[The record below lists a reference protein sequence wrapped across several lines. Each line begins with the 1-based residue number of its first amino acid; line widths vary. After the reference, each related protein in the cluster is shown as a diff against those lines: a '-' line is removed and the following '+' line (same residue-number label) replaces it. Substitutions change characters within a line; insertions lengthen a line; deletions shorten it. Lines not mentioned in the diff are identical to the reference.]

1 MTPTPPPPPPDPR
14 LGDLISA
21 LWDEYMV
28 IYGSEKLAAVAVA
41 ATVNDLL
48 TRRRP
53 NAIDLS

>member
-1 MTPTPPPPPPDPR
+1 
-14 LGDLISA
+14 
-21 LWDEYMV
+21 MV